1 MNTISK
7 YIKIFSINIWSARV
21 KNMGYMQKYFIH
33 SLIFFL
39 QTKDL
44 KNIFDRTRK
53 GKFRKGKFLKNEEL
67 LNRLKVSDF
76 EWQES
81 GWMLSDQIIIFA
93 LLHINAKK
101 SGLHIMEWWSICIM
115 IVTSLRKIVVNADVL
130 SCFNLFY
137 ILLLQLLRKFLSSF
151 RLINSQ

>member
-1 MNTISK
+1 MILNFK
-7 YIKIFSINIWSARV
+7 NIWSVRA
-21 KNMGYMQKYFIH
+21 KNMGCIQKYFIH

-44 KNIFDRTRK
+44 KNIFDTRRK
-53 GKFRKGKFLKNEEL
+53 RKFRKGKFLKNEEL

-115 IVTSLRKIVVNADVL
+115 IVTSLRKIVINADVL